1 MKLKT
6 SIVDFMKADG
16 KNFKILLGTSDF
28 HPAGGGQPGDSGTIF
43 SDTFQG
49 QIIDTIMEQRDKLHL
64 TRVNTGTPARGLE
77 VEIEVDKDR
86 HEILTKMHS
95 AQHLISRILENNY
108 KGMITTKANID
119 ESESTIYLNYDGD
132 LNWDMILETE
142 DSVNTVISE
151 DRKVTSY
158 FLPPEEARNMKGLT
172 AKWDRLPG
180 KEPIQ
185 VINVENFDIT
195 ACSGTHVHCTGEI
208 PHIII
213 TNYKGSSPDWEIKF
227 CLSREEL
234 QTSHSQIIR
243 KLSKNMGCQPEKL
256 EKTYIKFQQDNKT
269 QRKIIE
275 KLRHLIEIPWE
286 ITEIGQSYMY
296 SATLPG
302 FTKDLI
308 ISAAKKQLINDPEAI
323 VFILMPSE
331 DTLPTGFLLLKG
343 EKKNLDLKKLIN
355 LPELEARGGG
365 DGRMLSGVTR
375 CNSINIWKEVLC
387 HYS

>member
-6 SIVDFMKADG
+6 TIVDFMKADA
-16 KNFKILLGTSDF
+16 KNLKILLETSDF
-28 HPAGGGQPGDSGTIF
+28 HPAGGGQPGDSGTILAE
-43 SDTFQG
+43 TFQG
-49 QIIDTIMEQRDKLHL
+49 QIIDTIMDQRGKLHL
-64 TRVNTGTPARGLE
+64 TRVKKGTPVRGLE
-77 VEIEVDKDR
+77 VEIEVDEDR
-86 HEILTKMHS
+86 HGNLTKMHS
-95 AQHLISRILENNY
+95 AQHLISRIMENNY
-108 KGMITTKANID
+108 KGMLTTKANID
-119 ESESTIYLNYDGD
+119 ESESTIYFNYDGD
-132 LNWDMILETE
+132 LNWDMIFETE
-142 DSVNTVISE
+142 ESVNAVITE
-151 DRKVTSY
+151 DRKVTSS
-158 FLPPEEARNMKGLT
+158 FLSPEEARQMEGLT

-195 ACSGTHVHCTGEI
+195 ACSGTHVHCTGEV

-234 QTSHSQIIR
+234 LTSHSQIIR
-243 KLSKNMGCQPEKL
+243 KLSKNMGCPAEKI
-256 EKTYIKFQQDNKT
+256 EKTYVKLQQDNKG

-275 KLRHLIEIPWE
+275 KLRHFIEIPWE

-302 FTKDLI
+302 FNKDLI

-331 DTLPTGFLLLKG
+331 DTLSTGFLLLKG
-343 EKKNLDLKKLIN
+343 EKKNLDLKKIID
-355 LPELEARGGG
+355 LPELGARGGG